1 MLLPMKRLRWQILI
15 VVIALIVIGVLLL
28 GQQPSVL
35 PGIEAVI
42 EPTTGGAYT
51 EALIGSL
58 GRLNPLLD
66 AANPADRA
74 VDRLLFSSLIR
85 FDSRGSA
92 QGDLTDSW
100 GISQDGTVYNFSL
113 RNEAV
118 WHDGTSVTSED
129 VIFTIELL
137 RDENLPLP
145 PDLQE
150 FWSQIEVGALD
161 EKTLQFKLPEPFA
174 PFLDHLTFGIL
185 PKHLLGNL
193 TAQEIIN
200 SPFNLDPV
208 GSGPYRF
215 DSFQMEN
222 EEISGVALSAFDDY
236 YEHQPYIEEVFFQ
249 YYPDSPSAFAAYKE
263 GEVMGISEITADVLD
278 SALKETDL
286 NLFTGRRSRLNLV
299 FLNLDIPTLPFF
311 QDPVVRR
318 ALLMGINRRW
328 IVDRILGGQA
338 IIAHGPV
345 FPESWAYYEGIEQL
359 NYDSEAA
366 LDLLKEAG
374 YTIPAEGG
382 NVRAKDGVRLE
393 FEMVYPEVEEYGQ
406 IAESIQKDWQK
417 LGVRVVLKPV
427 SFDELINDYLEPRT
441 YQAALVE
448 LNLDR
453 SPDPDPYPFWHQAQI
468 TGGQNYSGWDDRQAS
483 EYLEQARVLVPP
495 ADRIKRYRN
504 FQVRFASEMPALPLF
519 YPVYSFGIDQQVQG
533 VSMGPLYEPSD
544 RLNTITSW
552 YLVAKPSLETP
563 VPPTATPTP

>member
-1 MLLPMKRLRWQILI
+1 MKRLRWQILI

-74 VDRLLFSSLIR
+74 VDRLLYSSLIR

-118 WHDGTSVTSED
+118 WHDGKPVTSED

-150 FWSQIEVGALD
+150 FWSQIEVGALN
-161 EKTLQFKLPEPFA
+161 EKTLQFKLPEPFS

-185 PKHLLGNL
+185 PKHLLGNM

-208 GSGPYRF
+208 GSGPYKF

-278 SALKETDL
+278 SALTETDL

-427 SFDELINDYLEPRT
+427 SFDELMNDYLEPRT

>member
-1 MLLPMKRLRWQILI
+1 MKRLRWQILI

-74 VDRLLFSSLIR
+74 VDRLLYSSLIR

-118 WHDGTSVTSED
+118 WHDGTPVTSED
-129 VIFTIELL
+129 VIFTIELM

-150 FWSQIEVGALD
+150 FWSQIEVGALN
-161 EKTLQFKLPEPFA
+161 EKTLQFKLPEPFS

-200 SPFNLDPV
+200 APFNLDPV
-208 GSGPYRF
+208 GSGPYKF
-215 DSFQMEN
+215 DAFQMEN

-236 YEHQPYIEEVFFQ
+236 YEQQPFIEGVFFQ
-249 YYPDSPSAFAAYKE
+249 YYPDSPSAFAAYQE

-278 SALKETDL
+278 SALKLADL

-311 QDPVVRR
+311 QEPLVRR

-328 IVDRILGGQA
+328 IVDRLLGGQA

-366 LDLLKEAG
+366 VDLLKEAG

-393 FEMVYPEVEEYGQ
+393 FEMVYPEVDEYGQ

-427 SFDELINDYLEPRT
+427 SYDELINDYLEPRT

-563 VPPTATPTP
+563 VPPTTTP

>member
-1 MLLPMKRLRWQILI
+1 MKRLRWQILI
-15 VVIALIVIGVLLL
+15 VVIALIAIGVLLL
-28 GQQPSVL
+28 GQQPSAL

-74 VDRLLFSSLIR
+74 VDRLLYSSLIR

-92 QGDLTDSW
+92 QGDLAESW

-118 WHDGTSVTSED
+118 WHDGVPVTSED
-129 VIFTIELL
+129 VIFTIELM

-150 FWSQIEVGALD
+150 FLSQIEVGALN
-161 EKTLQFKLPEPFA
+161 EKTLQFRLPESFA

-200 SPFNLDPV
+200 APFNLNPV
-208 GSGPYRF
+208 GSGPYQF
-215 DSFQMEN
+215 DALQMGN
-222 EEISGVALSAFDDY
+222 EEIRGVALSAFDDY
-236 YEHQPYIEEVFFQ
+236 YEQQPFIEEVFFQ
-249 YYPDSPSAFAAYKE
+249 YYPDSPSAFAAYQE
-263 GEVMGISEITADVLD
+263 GEVMGISEITPDVLD
-278 SALKETDL
+278 SALKEADL
-286 NLFTGRRSRLNLV
+286 KLFTGRRSRLNLV
-299 FLNLDIPTLPFF
+299 FLNLDIPSLPFL
-311 QDPVVRR
+311 QDPLVRR
-318 ALLMGINRRW
+318 ALLMGINRSW
-328 IVDRILGGQA
+328 IVDRLLGGQA
-338 IIAHGPV
+338 IVAHGPV

-366 LDLLKEAG
+366 VDLLKGAG

-382 NVRAKDGVRLE
+382 DVRAKEGVRLA
-393 FEMVYPEVEEYGQ
+393 FEMVYPEGDEYGQ

-417 LGVRVVLKPV
+417 LGVQVDLKPI
-427 SFDELINDYLEPRT
+427 SYDELLNDYLEPRT

-483 EYLEQARVLVPP
+483 EYLEQARVLVSA
-495 ADRIKRYRN
+495 ADRTKRYRN

-519 YPVYSFGIDQQVQG
+519 YPVYSFAIDRQVQG

-552 YLVAKPSLETP
+552 YLVAKPSIETP
-563 VPPTATPTP
+563 LPPTATP

>member
-1 MLLPMKRLRWQILI
+1 MKRLRWQILI

-35 PGIEAVI
+35 PGLEAVI

-74 VDRLLFSSLIR
+74 VDRLLYSSLIR

-92 QGDLTDSW
+92 QGDLAESW

-118 WHDGTSVTSED
+118 WHDGVPVTSED
-129 VIFTIELL
+129 VIFTIELM

-145 PDLQE
+145 PDLRE
-150 FWSQIEVGALD
+150 FWSQIEVGALN
-161 EKTLQFKLPEPFA
+161 EKTLQFRLPESFA
-174 PFLDHLTFGIL
+174 PFLDQLTFGIL

-200 SPFNLDPV
+200 APFNLNPV
-208 GSGPYRF
+208 GSGPYQF
-215 DSFQMEN
+215 DALQMEN
-222 EEISGVALSAFDDY
+222 EEIRGVALSAFDDY
-236 YEHQPYIEEVFFQ
+236 YEQKPFIEGVFFQ
-249 YYPDSPSAFAAYKE
+249 YYPDSPSAFAAYQE
-263 GEVMGISEITADVLD
+263 GEVMGISEITPDVLD

-299 FLNLDIPTLPFF
+299 FLNLDIPSLPFL
-311 QDPVVRR
+311 QDPLVRR
-318 ALLMGINRRW
+318 ALLMGINRSW
-328 IVDRILGGQA
+328 IVDRLLGGQA
-338 IIAHGPV
+338 IVAHGPV

-366 LDLLKEAG
+366 VDLLKEAG

-382 NVRAKDGVRLE
+382 NVRAKDGVRLA
-393 FEMVYPEVEEYGQ
+393 FEMVYPEGDEYGQ

-417 LGVRVVLKPV
+417 LGVQVDLKPV
-427 SFDELINDYLEPRT
+427 SYDELVNDYLEPRT

-483 EYLEQARVLVPP
+483 EYLEQARVLVSA
-495 ADRIKRYRN
+495 ADRTKRYRN

-519 YPVYSFGIDQQVQG
+519 YPVYSFGIDRQVQG

-552 YLVAKPSLETP
+552 YLVAKPSIETP
-563 VPPTATPTP
+563 LPPTATP

>member
-1 MLLPMKRLRWQILI
+1 MKRLRWQILI

-100 GISQDGTVYNFSL
+100 GISQDGKVYNFSL

-145 PDLQE
+145 PDQQE
-150 FWSQIEVGALD
+150 FWSQIEVGALN
-161 EKTLQFKLPEPFA
+161 EKTLQFKLPEPFS

-185 PKHLLGNL
+185 PKHLLGNM

-200 SPFNLDPV
+200 APFNLDPV
-208 GSGPYRF
+208 GSGPYKF

-222 EEISGVALSAFDDY
+222 GEISGVALSAFDDY
-236 YEHQPYIEEVFFQ
+236 YEQQPYIEEVFFQ
-249 YYPDSPSAFAAYKE
+249 YYPDSPSAFAAYQA

-393 FEMVYPEVEEYGQ
+393 FEMVYPEVGEYGQ

-417 LGVRVVLKPV
+417 MGVRVVLKPV

-552 YLVAKPSLETP
+552 YLVAKASLETP
-563 VPPTATPTP
+563 VPPTPTP

>member
-1 MLLPMKRLRWQILI
+1 MKRLRWQILI

-74 VDRLLFSSLIR
+74 VDRLLYSSLIR

-92 QGDLTDSW
+92 QGDLTESW

-150 FWSQIEVGALD
+150 FWSQIEVGALN
-161 EKTLQFKLPEPFA
+161 EKTLQFKLPEPFS

>member
-1 MLLPMKRLRWQILI
+1 
-15 VVIALIVIGVLLL
+15 L

-35 PGIEAVI
+35 PGIESVI

-74 VDRLLFSSLIR
+74 VDRLLYSSLIR

-92 QGDLTDSW
+92 QGDLTESW

-118 WHDGTSVTSED
+118 WHDGVPVTSED
-129 VIFTIELL
+129 VIFTIELM

-150 FWSQIEVGALD
+150 FWSQIEVGALN
-161 EKTLQFKLPEPFA
+161 EKTLQFRLPESFA

-200 SPFNLDPV
+200 APFNLNPV
-208 GSGPYRF
+208 GSGPYQF
-215 DSFQMEN
+215 DALQMEN
-222 EEISGVALSAFDDY
+222 EEIRGVALSAFDDY
-236 YEHQPYIEEVFFQ
+236 YEQKPFIEGVFFQ
-249 YYPDSPSAFAAYKE
+249 YYPDSPSAFAAYQE
-263 GEVMGISEITADVLD
+263 GEVMGISEITPDVLD

-299 FLNLDIPTLPFF
+299 FLNLDIPSLPFL
-311 QDPVVRR
+311 QDPLVRR
-318 ALLMGINRRW
+318 ALLMGINRSW
-328 IVDRILGGQA
+328 IVDRLLGGQA
-338 IIAHGPV
+338 IVAHGPV

-366 LDLLKEAG
+366 VDLLKGAG

-382 NVRAKDGVRLE
+382 NVRAKEGVRLA
-393 FEMVYPEVEEYGQ
+393 FEMVYPEVDEYKQ

-417 LGVRVVLKPV
+417 LGVQVDLKPV
-427 SFDELINDYLEPRT
+427 SYDELINDYLEPRT

-483 EYLEQARVLVPP
+483 EYLEQARVLVSA
-495 ADRIKRYRN
+495 ADRTKRYRN

-552 YLVAKPSLETP
+552 YLVAKPSIETP
-563 VPPTATPTP
+563 LPPTATP

>member
-1 MLLPMKRLRWQILI
+1 MKRLRWQILI

-74 VDRLLFSSLIR
+74 VDRLLYSSLIR

-92 QGDLTDSW
+92 QGDLTESW

-118 WHDGTSVTSED
+118 WHDGKPVTSED
-129 VIFTIELL
+129 VIFTIELM

-150 FWSQIEVGALD
+150 FWSQIEVGALN
-161 EKTLQFKLPEPFA
+161 EKTLQFRLPESFA

-200 SPFNLDPV
+200 APFNLNPV
-208 GSGPYRF
+208 GSGPYQF
-215 DSFQMEN
+215 DSLLMEN
-222 EEISGVALSAFDDY
+222 EEITGVALSAFEGY
-236 YEHQPYIEEVFFQ
+236 YEQQPFIEEVFFQ
-249 YYPDSPSAFAAYKE
+249 YYPDSPSAFAAYQG

-286 NLFTGRRSRLNLV
+286 KLFTGRRSRLNLV
-299 FLNLDIPTLPFF
+299 FLNLDIPTLPIL

-328 IVDRILGGQA
+328 IVDRLLGGQA

-366 LDLLKEAG
+366 VDLLKGAG

-382 NVRAKDGVRLE
+382 NVRAKEGVRLA
-393 FEMVYPEVEEYGQ
+393 FEMVYPEGDEYGQ

-417 LGVRVVLKPV
+417 LGVQVDLKPV
-427 SFDELINDYLEPRT
+427 SYDELVNDYLEPRT

-483 EYLEQARVLVPP
+483 EYLEQARVLVSA
-495 ADRIKRYRN
+495 ADRTKRYRN

-552 YLVAKPSLETP
+552 YLVAKPSIETP
-563 VPPTATPTP
+563 LPPTATP

>member
-1 MLLPMKRLRWQILI
+1 MKKLRWQILI
-15 VVIALIVIGVLLL
+15 VVIALIAIGVLLL

-58 GRLNPLLD
+58 GRLNPLFD

-74 VDRLLFSSLIR
+74 VNRLLYSSLIH

-92 QGDLTDSW
+92 QSDLTESF
-100 GISQDGTVYNFSL
+100 GISQDGTVYNLSL

-118 WHDGTSVTSED
+118 WHDGIPVTSDD
-129 VIFTIELL
+129 VIFTIELMQ
-137 RDENLPLP
+137 DENIPQP
-145 PDLQE
+145 PDLQD
-150 FWSQIEVGALD
+150 FWSQIEVGALN

-174 PFLDHLTFGIL
+174 PFLDYLTFGVL

-200 SPFNLDPV
+200 APFNLDPV
-208 GSGPYRF
+208 GSGPYQF
-215 DSFQMEN
+215 DEFQMEN
-222 EEISGVALSAFDDY
+222 EEVTGVALSAFNDY
-236 YEHQPYIEEVFFQ
+236 YDQKPFIEEVFFQ
-249 YYPDSPSAFAAYKE
+249 YYPDSTSAFGAYQE
-263 GEVMGISEITADVLD
+263 GEVMGISEITPDVLD
-278 SALKETDL
+278 SALKESDL
-286 NLFTGRRSRLNLV
+286 NLFTGRRSRLNLIL
-299 FLNLDIPTLPFF
+299 LNLDIPSLPFF
-311 QDPVVRR
+311 QDPLVRR

-328 IVDRILGGQA
+328 IVDRLLGGQA

-359 NYDSEAA
+359 SYDSEAA
-366 LDLLKEAG
+366 VELLKEAG

-382 NVRAKDGVRLE
+382 DVRAKEGVLLE
-393 FEMVYPEVEEYGQ
+393 FEMVYPEGEEYGQ

-417 LGVRVVLKPV
+417 LGVQVDLKPV
-427 SFDELINDYLEPRT
+427 SHDELLNDSLEPRT
-441 YQAALVE
+441 YEAALVE

-468 TGGQNYSGWDDRQAS
+468 TGGQNYSGWNDRQAS
-483 EYLEQARVLVPP
+483 EFLEQARVLVSQV
-495 ADRIKRYRN
+495 DRTKRYRN
-504 FQVRFASEMPALPLF
+504 FQVRFASEMPALPLY

-552 YLVAKPSLETP
+552 YLVAKPSIETSMP
-563 VPPTATPTP
+563 IPPTATP

>member
-1 MLLPMKRLRWQILI
+1 MKRLRWQILI

-74 VDRLLFSSLIR
+74 VDRLLYSSLIR

-92 QGDLTDSW
+92 QGDLTESW

-118 WHDGTSVTSED
+118 WHDGTPVTSED
-129 VIFTIELL
+129 VIFTIELM

-150 FWSQIEVGALD
+150 FWSQIEVAALN
-161 EKTLQFKLPEPFA
+161 EKTLQFKLPEPFS

-200 SPFNLDPV
+200 APFNLDPV
-208 GSGPYRF
+208 GSGPYQF
-215 DSFQMEN
+215 DAFQMEN

-236 YEHQPYIEEVFFQ
+236 YEQQPYIEEVFFQ
-249 YYPDSPSAFAAYKE
+249 YYPDSPSAFAAYQE

-299 FLNLDIPTLPFF
+299 LLNLDIPTLPIL
-311 QDPVVRR
+311 QDPLVRR

-345 FPESWAYYEGIEQL
+345 FPESWAYYEGIEQV

-366 LDLLKEAG
+366 VDLLKEAG

-382 NVRAKDGVRLE
+382 NVRTKDGVRLE
-393 FEMVYPEVEEYGQ
+393 FEMVYPEVDEYGQ

-427 SFDELINDYLEPRT
+427 SYDELINDYLEPRT

-483 EYLEQARVLVPP
+483 EYLEQARVLVSA
-495 ADRIKRYRN
+495 ADRVKRYRN

-552 YLVAKPSLETP
+552 YLVAKSSLETP
-563 VPPTATPTP
+563 VPPTATP

>member
-1 MLLPMKRLRWQILI
+1 MKRLRWQILI

-35 PGIEAVI
+35 PGIESVI

-74 VDRLLFSSLIR
+74 VDRLLYSSLIR

-92 QGDLTDSW
+92 QGDLAESW

-118 WHDGTSVTSED
+118 WHDGVPVTSED
-129 VIFTIELL
+129 VIFTIELM

-150 FWSQIEVGALD
+150 FWSQIEVGALN
-161 EKTLQFKLPEPFA
+161 EKTLQFRLPESFA

-200 SPFNLDPV
+200 APFNLNPV
-208 GSGPYRF
+208 GSGPYQF
-215 DSFQMEN
+215 DALQMEN
-222 EEISGVALSAFDDY
+222 EEIRGVALSAFDDY
-236 YEHQPYIEEVFFQ
+236 YEQQPFIEEVFFQ
-249 YYPDSPSAFAAYKE
+249 YYPDSPSAFAAYQE
-263 GEVMGISEITADVLD
+263 GEVMGISEITPDVLD

-299 FLNLDIPTLPFF
+299 FLNLDIPSLPFL
-311 QDPVVRR
+311 QDPLVRR
-318 ALLMGINRRW
+318 ALLMGINRSW
-328 IVDRILGGQA
+328 IVDRLLGGQA

-359 NYDSEAA
+359 SYDSEAA
-366 LDLLKEAG
+366 VDLLKGAG

-382 NVRAKDGVRLE
+382 NVRAKEGVRLA
-393 FEMVYPEVEEYGQ
+393 FEMVYPEVDEYKQ

-417 LGVRVVLKPV
+417 LGVQVDLKPV
-427 SFDELINDYLEPRT
+427 SYDELVNDYLEPRT

-483 EYLEQARVLVPP
+483 EYLEQARVLVSA
-495 ADRIKRYRN
+495 ADRTKRYRN

-519 YPVYSFGIDQQVQG
+519 YPVYSFAIDRQVQG

-552 YLVAKPSLETP
+552 YLVAKPSIETP
-563 VPPTATPTP
+563 LPPTATP

>member
-1 MLLPMKRLRWQILI
+1 MKRLRWQILI

-35 PGIEAVI
+35 PGIESVI

-74 VDRLLFSSLIR
+74 VDRLLYSSLIR

-92 QGDLTDSW
+92 QGDLTESW

-118 WHDGTSVTSED
+118 WHDGVPVTSED
-129 VIFTIELL
+129 VIFTIELM

-150 FWSQIEVGALD
+150 FWSQIEVGALN
-161 EKTLQFKLPEPFA
+161 EKTLQFRLPESFA

-200 SPFNLDPV
+200 APFNLNPV
-208 GSGPYRF
+208 GSGPYQF
-215 DSFQMEN
+215 DALQMEN
-222 EEISGVALSAFDDY
+222 EEIRGVALSAFDDY
-236 YEHQPYIEEVFFQ
+236 YEQKPFIEGVFFQ
-249 YYPDSPSAFAAYKE
+249 YYPDSPSAFAAYQE
-263 GEVMGISEITADVLD
+263 GEVMGISEITPDVLD

-299 FLNLDIPTLPFF
+299 FLNLDIPSLPFL
-311 QDPVVRR
+311 QDPLVRR
-318 ALLMGINRRW
+318 ALLMGINRSW
-328 IVDRILGGQA
+328 IVDRLLGGQA

-359 NYDSEAA
+359 SYESEAA
-366 LDLLKEAG
+366 VDLLKGAG

-382 NVRAKDGVRLE
+382 NVRAKDGVRLA
-393 FEMVYPEVEEYGQ
+393 FEMVYPEVDEYKQ

-417 LGVRVVLKPV
+417 LGVQVDLKPV
-427 SFDELINDYLEPRT
+427 SYDELINDYLEPRT

-483 EYLEQARVLVPP
+483 EYLEQARVLVSP
-495 ADRIKRYRN
+495 ADRTKRYRN

-519 YPVYSFGIDQQVQG
+519 YPVYSFGIDRQVQG

-552 YLVAKPSLETP
+552 YLVAKPSIETP
-563 VPPTATPTP
+563 LPPTATP

>member
-1 MLLPMKRLRWQILI
+1 MKRLRWQILI

-150 FWSQIEVGALD
+150 FWSQIEVGALN
-161 EKTLQFKLPEPFA
+161 EKTLQFKLPEPFS

-185 PKHLLGNL
+185 PKHLLGNM

-208 GSGPYRF
+208 GSGPYKF

-222 EEISGVALSAFDDY
+222 EEISGVALTAFDDY
-236 YEHQPYIEEVFFQ
+236 YEQQPYIEEVFFQ

-563 VPPTATPTP
+563 LPPTATPTP

>member
-1 MLLPMKRLRWQILI
+1 MKRLRWQILI

-35 PGIEAVI
+35 PGIESVI

-74 VDRLLFSSLIR
+74 VDRLLYSSLIR

-92 QGDLTDSW
+92 QGDLAESW

-118 WHDGTSVTSED
+118 WHDGVPVTSED
-129 VIFTIELL
+129 VIFTIELM

-150 FWSQIEVGALD
+150 FWSQIEVGALN
-161 EKTLQFKLPEPFA
+161 EKTLQFRLPESFA

-200 SPFNLDPV
+200 APFNLNPV
-208 GSGPYRF
+208 GSGPYQF
-215 DSFQMEN
+215 DALQMEN
-222 EEISGVALSAFDDY
+222 EEIRGVALSAFDDY
-236 YEHQPYIEEVFFQ
+236 YEQQPFIEEVFFQ
-249 YYPDSPSAFAAYKE
+249 YYPDSPSAFAAYQE
-263 GEVMGISEITADVLD
+263 GEVMGISEITPDVLD

-299 FLNLDIPTLPFF
+299 FLNLDIPSLPFL
-311 QDPVVRR
+311 QDPLVRR
-318 ALLMGINRRW
+318 ALLMGINRGW
-328 IVDRILGGQA
+328 IVDRLLGGQA

-359 NYDSEAA
+359 SYDSEAA
-366 LDLLKEAG
+366 VDLLKGAG

-382 NVRAKDGVRLE
+382 NVRAKEGVRLA
-393 FEMVYPEVEEYGQ
+393 FEMVYPEGDEYGQ

-417 LGVRVVLKPV
+417 LGVQVDLKPV
-427 SFDELINDYLEPRT
+427 SYDELVNDYLEPRT

-483 EYLEQARVLVPP
+483 EYLEQARVLVSA
-495 ADRIKRYRN
+495 ADRTKRYRN

-552 YLVAKPSLETP
+552 YLVAKPSIETP
-563 VPPTATPTP
+563 LPPTATP

>member
-1 MLLPMKRLRWQILI
+1 MKRLRWQILI
-15 VVIALIVIGVLLL
+15 VVIALIAIGVLLL
-28 GQQPSVL
+28 GQQSSVL

-66 AANPADRA
+66 DANPADRA
-74 VDRLLFSSLIR
+74 VDRLLYSSLIR

-92 QGDLTDSW
+92 QGDLTESW
-100 GISQDGTVYNFSL
+100 GISQDGTVYNLSL

-118 WHDGTSVTSED
+118 WHDGKPVTSED
-129 VIFTIELL
+129 VIFTIQLMQ
-137 RDENLPLP
+137 DENIPLP

-150 FWSQIEVGALD
+150 FWSQIEVGALN
-161 EKTLQFKLPEPFA
+161 EKTLQFRLPEPFA
-174 PFLDHLTFGIL
+174 PFLDYLTFGVL
-185 PKHLLGNL
+185 PKHLLGNM

-200 SPFNLDPV
+200 ASFNLNPV
-208 GSGPYRF
+208 GSGPYQF
-215 DSFQMEN
+215 DSLLMDN
-222 EEISGVALSAFDDY
+222 EEITGVALSAFDGY
-236 YEHQPYIEEVFFQ
+236 YGKKPYIEEVFFQ
-249 YYPDSPSAFAAYKE
+249 YYPDSPSAFAAYQD
-263 GEVMGISEITADVLD
+263 GEVMGISEITPDVLD
-278 SALKETDL
+278 SALKEADL
-286 NLFTGRRSRLNLV
+286 NLFTGRRSRLNLI
-299 FLNLDIPTLPFF
+299 FLNLDIPSLPFF
-311 QDPVVRR
+311 QDPLVRR
-318 ALLMGINRRW
+318 ALLLGINRRW
-328 IVDRILGGQA
+328 IVDRLFGGQA

-359 NYDSEAA
+359 SYDSEAA
-366 LDLLKEAG
+366 VDLLKEAG

-382 NVRAKDGVRLE
+382 DVRAKEGVLLE
-393 FEMVYPEVEEYGQ
+393 FEMLYPEGEEYGQ

-417 LGVRVVLKPV
+417 LGVQVDLKPV
-427 SFDELINDYLEPRT
+427 SYDELINDNLEPRT

-453 SPDPDPYPFWHQAQI
+453 SPDPDPYPFWHQVQI
-468 TGGQNYSGWDDRQAS
+468 IGGQNYSGWDDRQAS
-483 EYLEQARVLVPP
+483 EYLEQARVLVSP
-495 ADRIKRYRN
+495 ADRTKRYRN

-552 YLVAKPSLETP
+552 YLVAKPSIETP
-563 VPPTATPTP
+563 IPPTATP

>member
-1 MLLPMKRLRWQILI
+1 MKRLRWQILI

-113 RNEAV
+113 HNEAV
-118 WHDGTSVTSED
+118 WHDGKPVTSED

-150 FWSQIEVGALD
+150 FWSQIEVGALN
-161 EKTLQFKLPEPFA
+161 EKTLQFKLPEPFS

-200 SPFNLDPV
+200 APFNLDPV
-208 GSGPYRF
+208 GSGPYKF

-222 EEISGVALSAFDDY
+222 EEISGVALSAFNDY
-236 YEHQPYIEEVFFQ
+236 YEQQPYIEEVFFQ

-318 ALLMGINRRW
+318 ALLMGINRGW

-552 YLVAKPSLETP
+552 YLVAKASLETP
-563 VPPTATPTP
+563 VPPTPTP

>member
-1 MLLPMKRLRWQILI
+1 MKRLRWQILI

-100 GISQDGTVYNFSL
+100 GISQDGKVYNFSL

-118 WHDGTSVTSED
+118 WHDGTPVTSED

-150 FWSQIEVGALD
+150 FWSQIEVGALN

-185 PKHLLGNL
+185 PKHLLGNM

-200 SPFNLDPV
+200 APFNLDPV
-208 GSGPYRF
+208 GSGPYKF

-222 EEISGVALSAFDDY
+222 GEISGVALSAFDDY
-236 YEHQPYIEEVFFQ
+236 YEQQPYIEEVFFQ
-249 YYPDSPSAFAAYKE
+249 YYPDSPSAFAAYQA

-552 YLVAKPSLETP
+552 YLVAKASLETP
-563 VPPTATPTP
+563 VPPTPTP

>member
-1 MLLPMKRLRWQILI
+1 MKRLRWQILI

-28 GQQPSVL
+28 GQQPSVV

-74 VDRLLFSSLIR
+74 VDRLLYSSLIR

-92 QGDLTDSW
+92 QGDLAESW

-118 WHDGTSVTSED
+118 WHDGVPVTSED
-129 VIFTIELL
+129 VIFTIELM

-150 FWSQIEVGALD
+150 FWSQIEVGALN
-161 EKTLQFKLPEPFA
+161 EKTLQFRLPESFA

-200 SPFNLDPV
+200 APFNLNPV
-208 GSGPYRF
+208 GSGPYQF
-215 DSFQMEN
+215 DALQMEN
-222 EEISGVALSAFDDY
+222 EEIRGVALSAFDDY
-236 YEHQPYIEEVFFQ
+236 YEQKPFIEGVFFQ
-249 YYPDSPSAFAAYKE
+249 YYPDSPSAFAAYQG

-299 FLNLDIPTLPFF
+299 FLNLDIPSLPFL
-311 QDPVVRR
+311 QDPLVRR
-318 ALLMGINRRW
+318 ALLMGINRSW
-328 IVDRILGGQA
+328 IVDRLLGGQA

-366 LDLLKEAG
+366 VDLLKEAG

-382 NVRAKDGVRLE
+382 NVRAKEGVRLA
-393 FEMVYPEVEEYGQ
+393 FEMVYPEVDEYKQ

-417 LGVRVVLKPV
+417 LGVQVDLKPV
-427 SFDELINDYLEPRT
+427 SYDELINDYLEPRT

-483 EYLEQARVLVPP
+483 EYLEQARVLVSP
-495 ADRIKRYRN
+495 ADRTKRYRN

-519 YPVYSFGIDQQVQG
+519 YPVYSFGIDRQVQG

-552 YLVAKPSLETP
+552 YLVAKPSIETP
-563 VPPTATPTP
+563 LPPTATP